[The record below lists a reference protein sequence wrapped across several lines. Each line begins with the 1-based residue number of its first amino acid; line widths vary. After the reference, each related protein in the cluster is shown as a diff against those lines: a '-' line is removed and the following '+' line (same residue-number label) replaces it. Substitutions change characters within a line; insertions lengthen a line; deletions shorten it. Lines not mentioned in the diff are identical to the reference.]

1 MRVENAVSYL
11 RRMPVGFYVLIQ
23 FDGTKRRS
31 QTKTA
36 LFCESVIEWEDEII
50 L

>member
-1 MRVENAVSYL
+1 MQAENAVSCL

-23 FDGTKRRS
+23 FDDTQKRS
-31 QTKTA
+31 KTKTV
-36 LFCESVIEWEDEII
+36 LFRESVIEWEDEII